1 MEDDEI
7 LQEDITD
14 TDTQSEPQIY
24 TGPNIFK
31 MALQRFQ
38 VFRGG
43 LPPYVKRAIER
54 IPDIEK
60 LIVPVS
66 ELEAMR
72 RKTEKPGT
80 NEARLFR
87 EVQKAGGAMR

>member
-1 MEDDEI
+1 MDLEN
-7 LQEDITD
+7 
-14 TDTQSEPQIY
+14 EPVVY
-24 TGPNIFK
+24 TGPNIL
-31 MALQRFQ
+31 ALGMQKFQ

-72 RKTEKPGT
+72 RKIEKPGT

-87 EVQKAGGAMR
+87 EVQKAGGAIR